1 MPADTNW
8 AAIDVRDDPR
18 LVVGHR
24 PRPKHLEAERVELH
38 EDTFAALR
46 EIATSAA
53 ELLRSTAARPYQP
66 FAELD
71 PGEEHFELELRPASS
86 GAPDSRVGEPDG
98 GAPDGGG
105 PDGAELL
112 HLLRIAD
119 DLPTVDARDLTAR
132 ANLFYA
138 LCWPSPAGGT
148 AFVKKTDPARVLR
161 HARSFQ
167 FSGALRRV
175 DNPDL
180 ILSDSV
186 DFVIHEGTAGI
197 LAPTPFRQLFADV
210 DVALSEVPAYVDAV
224 RAALAGTVP
233 LSGPAAEALSRVV
246 SRRTSYAARLRR
258 LSGRLGE
265 IGLTREALVAAAA
278 RHLDDPSVLL
288 SESGELVFD
297 DRGVPTFL
305 DLAEGRLFED
315 DFSGEHRRADR
326 YSTR

>member
-1 MPADTNW
+1 VPADTNW
-8 AAIDVRDDPR
+8 VAIEVGDDPR

-38 EDTFAALR
+38 EDTFAVLR
-46 EIATSAA
+46 EIATGAA
-53 ELLRSTAARPYQP
+53 EALRSTAARPYQP

-71 PGEEHFELELRPASS
+71 AGEEHFELDLRPAPARTPGRG
-86 GAPDSRVGEPDG
+86 GAEPDG
-98 GAPDGGG
+98 GGVE

-112 HLLRIAD
+112 HLLRICD
-119 DLPTVDARDLTAR
+119 DLPTVDARDLTER

-175 DNPDL
+175 ANPDL

-186 DFVIHEGTAGI
+186 DFVIHEGRAGI

-210 DVALSEVPAYVDAV
+210 DVALAEVPAYVDAV
-224 RAALAGTVP
+224 RAALAGAVP
-233 LSGPAAEALSRVV
+233 LSGGAAEALSRVV

-258 LSGRLGE
+258 LSVRLGE
-265 IGLTREALVAAAA
+265 IELTREALVAAAA
-278 RHLDDPSVLL
+278 RHLEDPSLLL

-297 DRGVPTFL
+297 DPDVATFL